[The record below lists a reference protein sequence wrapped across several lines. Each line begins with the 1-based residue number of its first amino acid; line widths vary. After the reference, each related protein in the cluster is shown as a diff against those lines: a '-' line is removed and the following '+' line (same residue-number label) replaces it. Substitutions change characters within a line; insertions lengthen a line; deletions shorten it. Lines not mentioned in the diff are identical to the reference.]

1 MALPRFLVRN
11 AGAKLLALA
20 IALALWFSLSGER
33 RERTSERTYHVPL
46 SIVNIPPHSLV
57 ASAMPPSV
65 DVRLRAPFTAFRQ
78 LEPDRLEAVLDLK
91 EATPGDRVYR
101 LTSDDVNV
109 PPEVE
114 VISISP
120 QEIPF
125 RLDTVEEKTL
135 PVAPAVVGD
144 PAPGLR
150 VAGVQAVPAT
160 AHLSG
165 PASVLAKMTE
175 VATVPVSVAGR
186 NTTFTVPAA
195 LAVSAPGLRL
205 RQAPGVA
212 VTVRLEAI
220 PPTPEPAPTP
230 KKARP

>member
-11 AGAKLLALA
+11 AGSKLLALA

-46 SIVNIPPHSLV
+46 SIVNIPEHSLV

-91 EATPGDRVYR
+91 EAAPGDRVYR
-101 LTSDDVNV
+101 LTPDDVNV

-125 RLDTVEEKTL
+125 RLDTLEEKTL
-135 PVAPAVVGD
+135 PVVPAVVGD

-150 VAGVQAVPAT
+150 VAGVRSEPPTVRLAGPAT
-160 AHLSG
+160 
-165 PASVLAKMTE
+165 VLARMTE

-186 NTTFTVPAA
+186 TATFTIPAA
-195 LAVSAPGLRL
+195 IAVSDPGLRL

-212 VTVRLEAI
+212 VTVRLEPVA
-220 PPTPEPAPTP
+220 PAEAPTP
-230 KKARP
+230 GKVGG

>member
-46 SIVNIPPHSLV
+46 SIVNIPPRSLV

-91 EATPGDRVYR
+91 EATPGERVYR
-101 LTSDDVNV
+101 LTADDVNV

-125 RLDTVEEKTL
+125 RLDTVEEKSV
-135 PVAPAVVGD
+135 PVVPAVVGD
-144 PAPGLR
+144 PAPGVRIAGVSADPPSAR
-150 VAGVQAVPAT
+150 VA
-160 AHLSG
+160 G
-165 PASVLAKMTE
+165 PASVLARLNQ

-186 NTTFTVPAA
+186 TATFTVPAA
-195 LAVSAPGLRL
+195 LTVEAPALRL
-205 RQAPGVA
+205 RQASSVA

-220 PPTPEPAPTP
+220 PPTQVPEPTP
-230 KKARP
+230 RKARP

>member
-11 AGAKLLALA
+11 AGSKLLALA

-46 SIVNIPPHSLV
+46 SIVNIPAHSLV

-91 EATPGDRVYR
+91 EAAPGDRVYR
-101 LTSDDVNV
+101 LTPDDVNV

-125 RLDTVEEKTL
+125 RLDTLEEKTL
-135 PVAPAVVGD
+135 PVVPVVVGD

-150 VAGVQAVPAT
+150 VAGARAEPPTVRLAGPAT
-160 AHLSG
+160 A
-165 PASVLAKMTE
+165 LARMTE

-186 NTTFTVPAA
+186 TATFTIPAA
-195 LAVSAPGLRL
+195 IAVSDPGLRL
-205 RQAPGVA
+205 RQAPGVT
-212 VTVRLEAI
+212 VTVRLEPAA
-220 PPTPEPAPTP
+220 PSETPTPGKVGA
-230 KKARP
+230 

>member
-11 AGAKLLALA
+11 AGSKLLALA

-46 SIVNIPPHSLV
+46 SIVNIPAHSLV

-91 EATPGDRVYR
+91 EAAPGDRVYR
-101 LTSDDVNV
+101 LTPDDVNV

-125 RLDTVEEKTL
+125 RLDTLEEKTL
-135 PVAPAVVGD
+135 PVVPAVVGE

-150 VAGVQAVPAT
+150 VAGVRSEPPTVRLTGPAT
-160 AHLSG
+160 
-165 PASVLAKMTE
+165 VLARMTE

-186 NTTFTVPAA
+186 TATFTIPAA
-195 LAVSAPGLRL
+195 IAVSDPTLRL

-212 VTVRLEAI
+212 VTVRLEPVA
-220 PPTPEPAPTP
+220 PAEAPTP
-230 KKARP
+230 GKVGG

>member
-1 MALPRFLVRN
+1 MALPRLLTRN
-11 AGAKLLALA
+11 AGSKLLALA

-46 SIVNIPPHSLV
+46 SIVNIPAHSLV
-57 ASAMPPSV
+57 ASPMPPSV

-91 EATPGDRVYR
+91 EAAPGDRVYR
-101 LTSDDVNV
+101 LTADDVNV

-125 RLDTVEEKTL
+125 RLDTLEEKTL
-135 PVAPAVVGD
+135 PVVPAVVGE

-150 VAGVQAVPAT
+150 VAGVRSEPPTVRLAGPAT
-160 AHLSG
+160 
-165 PASVLAKMTE
+165 VLARMTE
-175 VATVPVSVAGR
+175 VATVPISVAGR
-186 NTTFTVPAA
+186 TATFTIPAA
-195 LAVSAPGLRL
+195 IAVSDPGLRL

-212 VTVRLEAI
+212 VTVRLEPVA
-220 PPTPEPAPTP
+220 PAEAPTP
-230 KKARP
+230 GKVG

>member
-1 MALPRFLVRN
+1 MAWPRFLGRN

-33 RERTSERTYHVPL
+33 RERISERTYHVPL
-46 SIVNIPPHSLV
+46 SIVNIPARSLV
-57 ASAMPPSV
+57 ASPLPPSV

-91 EATPGDRVYR
+91 DAGPGDRVYR
-101 LTSDDVNV
+101 LTADDVNV

-125 RLDTVEEKTL
+125 RLDTLEEKTL
-135 PVAPAVVGD
+135 PVVPAIVGE
-144 PAPGLR
+144 PAAGLR
-150 VAGVQAVPAT
+150 VAGVRAEPSTVR
-160 AHLSG
+160 LSG
-165 PASVLAKMTE
+165 PATALARMTE

-186 NTTFTVPAA
+186 TATFTIPAA
-195 LAVSAPGLRL
+195 IAVSDPGLRL
-205 RQAPGVA
+205 RQAPGVS
-212 VTVRLEAI
+212 VTVRLEPSA
-220 PPTPEPAPTP
+220 PPEAPTP
-230 KKARP
+230 SKVGG